1 MDLFILGK
9 FTKLV
14 LVVAGEMSEDRLFV
28 DVLKLLAMQF
38 IFDLGRF
45 QVCKTVVQRRL
56 EYLNIVF
63 FPSTILFIDFLQLH
77 IRVEL
82 LL

>member
-9 FTKLV
+9 FTKFV
-14 LVVAGEMSEDRLFV
+14 LVVAGEMSEDWLFV

-38 IFDLGRF
+38 IFDLGHF

-63 FPSTILFIDFLQLH
+63 FPSTVLFIDFLQLH